1 MNFLADWFPLSWLV
15 TAWVVLAVLLA
26 ATARSAFA
34 SLKANRGAV
43 AVSVLLL
50 SVLWSLRAGVAAGQL
65 HDMTYHLLGLSLVT
79 LMLNA
84 AAALWLG
91 SLLLGVYLTILQ
103 GWGAWSVWGMNA
115 LATVL
120 PPVAVCWALQRLAS
134 SKLPHHLF
142 VYIFINGF
150 LAAALGMLAT
160 GVVVITLLDAT
171 DLYAGVALW
180 SSAFV
185 VFFLITW
192 GEAFL
197 SGILTAI
204 FVALAPQLLSTF
216 DDQRYLQRQ
225 ADVWK

>member
-1 MNFLADWFPLSWLV
+1 MVPESVPLGCSMVPPVLV
-15 TAWVVLAVLLA
+15 SQALLYGC
-26 ATARSAFA
+26 RRF
-34 SLKANRGAV
+34 
-43 AVSVLLL
+43 
-50 SVLWSLRAGVAAGQL
+50 
-65 HDMTYHLLGLSLVT
+65 
-79 LMLNA
+79 
-84 AAALWLG
+84 
-91 SLLLGVYLTILQ
+91 
-103 GWGAWSVWGMNA
+103 
-115 LATVL
+115 L
-120 PPVAVCWALQRLAS
+120 PPN
-134 SKLPHHLF
+134 LF